1 MPLLAGLRI
10 GPYEIV
16 SLLGAGGT
24 GEVHRAR
31 DTRLRR
37 DVAIR
42 ILPDACAG
50 DPEHLSRF
58 EREAQLLA
66 SLNHPNIG
74 SVYALE
80 ESNSSRSS
88 LDHRQGRET

>member
-1 MPLLAGLRI
+1 MSSRMPLLAGPRI

-24 GEVHRAR
+24 GEVYRAR

-42 ILPDACAG
+42 
-50 DPEHLSRF
+50 
-58 EREAQLLA
+58 REAQLLA

-74 SVYALE
+74 SVYGVE
-80 ESNSSRSS
+80 ESNGSRSS